1 MSATRS
7 PKVSERVAP
16 KPADPQPKK
25 KKGAEDD
32 DGPDFRTLLH
42 AWLESH
48 RSSLLDSLRRLGKQP
63 IGSFFTCLVMAV
75 ALSLPMGLSLI
86 LSNIERLGGSWQ
98 RAAQISLYLKLDT
111 SVRDGEA
118 LREQI
123 RTLPGVADAEY
134 VSREQALNEFQQQ
147 SGLGEAL
154 RELPENPLPGVV
166 VVTPNEVDK
175 PALDALRQRLAELP
189 HVELAQLD
197 LVWVERLAA
206 ILKLG
211 DRFVFGLTVLLVSA
225 LLLVIGNTIRLHIEN
240 RRTEIEVIKLVGGTD
255 SYVRRPFLYMGA
267 LYGLG
272 AGILSWGVLAFGL
285 NWLNDAVVDLSGLY
299 GSDFA
304 LAGVPSADGLSLL
317 LGAAIRLH
325 IENRRTEIEVIK
337 LVGGTDSYV
346 RRPFLY
352 MGALYGLGAGILSWG
367 VLAFGLNWLNDAVVD
382 LSGLYGSDFALAGVP
397 SADGLSLLLGAV
409 LLGYIGAWIAVARH
423 LSELAPR

>member
-1 MSATRS
+1 MSATR
-7 PKVSERVAP
+7 KVSERVAP
-16 KPADPQPKK
+16 KPADPQPQK
-25 KKGAEDD
+25 KKGHDED
-32 DGPDFRTLLH
+32 DGPDFSTLFH

-48 RSSLLDSLRRLGKQP
+48 RASLLDSLRRLGKQP

-98 RAAQISLYLKLDT
+98 RAAQISLYLKLDA
-111 SVRDGEA
+111 SARDGEA
-118 LREQI
+118 LRDQI
-123 RTLPGVADAEY
+123 KALPGVAEAEY

-166 VVTPNEVDK
+166 VVTPTEVDK

-189 HVELAQLD
+189 RVELAQLD

-317 LGAAIRLH
+317 LGA
-325 IENRRTEIEVIK
+325 
-337 LVGGTDSYV
+337 
-346 RRPFLY
+346 
-352 MGALYGLGAGILSWG
+352 
-367 VLAFGLNWLNDAVVD
+367 
-382 LSGLYGSDFALAGVP
+382 
-397 SADGLSLLLGAV
+397 V